1 MFWSCS
7 RCCSSAYLRCSGK
20 KTLTLC
26 TRIFI
31 LHAHRRHD
39 KPTNAPGL
47 CNTRL
52 SANIRL
58 CWDVSPGAIVSV
70 CHALLVTHDRLVNT
84 DSWLPALAG
93 GGVLNTDN
101 GRVDSWLAALAG
113 WGVLNTDNGR
123 VDSWLA
129 ALAGWGVLNT
139 DNGRVVCH
147 PQVRNIYSQF
157 TAYVLYSCTCKS
169 EVSTT
174 LHLTFF
180 FI

>member
-123 VDSWLA
+123 V
-129 ALAGWGVLNT
+129 
-139 DNGRVVCH
+139 VCH